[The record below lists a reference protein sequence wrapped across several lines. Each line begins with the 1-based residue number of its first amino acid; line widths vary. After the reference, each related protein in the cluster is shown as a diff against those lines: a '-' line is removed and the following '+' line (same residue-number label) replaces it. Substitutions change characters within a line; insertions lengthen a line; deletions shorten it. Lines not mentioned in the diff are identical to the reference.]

1 MNPWK
6 NLNITARWLTVVFT
20 LVLVASVGIVTYNA
34 FADNSK
40 DNTNLNNGDSYDH
53 KKTNGATQESW
64 FSYPKNYNMPN
75 SDKVKEMEH
84 EYDNNST
91 KSNTNNNSCSSSES
105 VVSYVGNGS
114 TSSTIIKHNLGSFPR
129 VIYILDLTN
138 PPALGVDGIT
148 TIISTAGIAYVESGN
163 DNYAPI
169 PILNSNVV
177 NATTIDVGQIFN
189 QITSQ
194 TPNSKA
200 VNFVGTNYELIALHF
215 ANSTCSSS
223 SQPSGNDNDDD
234 DHQ

>member
-1 MNPWK
+1 MNPQK
-6 NLNITARWLTVVFT
+6 NLNIAARWLTVVFAF
-20 LVLVASVGIVTYNA
+20 VLVASVGIVTYNA
-34 FADNSK
+34 FADGSK
-40 DNTNLNNGDSYDH
+40 DNTNSNKGDSHDN
-53 KKTNGATQESW
+53 KMTNGATQESW

-75 SDKVKEMEH
+75 SDDVKKKEH
-84 EYDNNST
+84 EHDNDST
-91 KSNTNNNSCSSSES
+91 KSNTNSNSCNSSES
-105 VVSYVGNGS
+105 VVNYVGNGS

-148 TIISTAGIAYVESGN
+148 TIVSTAGIVYVESGN

-194 TPNSKA
+194 VSNSKA

-223 SQPSGNDNDDD
+223 SQPSGNDNDDE
-234 DHQ
+234 DHK

>member
-6 NLNITARWLTVVFT
+6 NLNIATRWLTVIFA

-34 FADNSK
+34 FADGSK
-40 DNTNLNNGDSYDH
+40 DNTNSNNGDSHYP
-53 KKTNGATQESW
+53 KMTNGATQESW
-64 FSYPKNYNMPN
+64 FSYPKNYDMPN
-75 SDKVKEMEH
+75 SDKVKEKEH
-84 EYDNNST
+84 EYYNNQT
-91 KSNTNNNSCSSSES
+91 KSNTSSNSCSSSES

-148 TIISTAGIAYVESGN
+148 TLVSTAGIVYVQSGN

-177 NATTIDVGQIFN
+177 NATTIDVGQIFG

-194 TPNSKA
+194 VFNSKS
-200 VNFVGTNYELIALHF
+200 VNFAGTNYELIALHF

-223 SQPSGNDNDDD
+223 SQSGNDNDD
-234 DHQ
+234 HQ